1 MRQKRLDAPLLLKR
15 GEEGNKE
22 EEEKGRKG
30 LLSWPRESKKK
41 KKMYA
46 MLLFHSIRLAGAF
59 LLIWRFPS
67 LFWFSVDRTVSF
79 YFTLITFL
87 LLLLVVL
94 FLPSSLG
101 ASLFARSVCRLC
113 LGFRFYLFFP
123 ISLFFDYST
132 TCLILYKAT
141 SSLPRSSPRAHHI
154 VHIQAHEIHPFPLT
168 RNAPLHF
175 FLLLFFLLLLLS
187 LFLFFFFFSSMTF
200 LLTS

>member
-30 LLSWPRESKKK
+30 LLPWPRESKKK

-46 MLLFHSIRLAGAF
+46 MLLFHSVRLAGAF

-67 LFWFSVDRTVSF
+67 LFWFSVDRAVCF

-113 LGFRFYLFFP
+113 WVFGS
-123 ISLFFDYST
+123 ICSSQSLSFVYST

-141 SSLPRSSPRAHHI
+141 SSSSSFLATCTPHRPHTD
-154 VHIQAHEIHPFPLT
+154 T
-168 RNAPLHF
+168 RNT
-175 FLLLFFLLLLLS
+175 S
-187 LFLFFFFFSSMTF
+187 LPID
-200 LLTS
+200 